1 MPPHCDALDGPVVMA
16 AREALDHEDVAR
28 ILPYVPAEAEAE
40 VQHAFAMTLKART
53 QGAEARDVADR
64 WFFETVV
71 RCHRAGEGAAFTGLK
86 PEGLDTG
93 PVIPVAEQ
101 AIREEDP
108 APLADLLTEIVRG
121 ETIERFE
128 RMMAAKAAAARDGE
142 HARRHVSEMLGL
154 QVWAHTLVL
163 AARAAPHGDGAGH
176 DHHD

>member
-1 MPPHCDALDGPVVMA
+1 MPPHCDALDGPVVVA
-16 AREALDHEDVAR
+16 AREALDREDVAG
-28 ILPYVPAEAEAE
+28 ILSYVPAEAEAE

-53 QGAEARDVADR
+53 QGTEARDVADR

-101 AIREEDP
+101 AIRAEDP
-108 APLADLLTEIVRG
+108 EPLAELLTGIVRA
-121 ETIERFE
+121 ETVDRFD
-128 RMMAAKAAAARDGE
+128 RMMAAKAAADRDSE

-154 QVWAHTLVL
+154 QVWAHKLAL
-163 AARAAPHGDGAGH
+163 AAHAAPHGNGH

>member
-1 MPPHCDALDGPVVMA
+1 MPPCHT
-16 AREALDHEDVAR
+16 ARETLDREDVAR
-28 ILPYVPAEAEAE
+28 VLPYVPAEAEDE
-40 VQHAFAMTLKART
+40 IQHAFAMTLKART
-53 QGAEARDVADR
+53 QGTEARDVADR

-108 APLADLLTEIVRG
+108 APLADLLIEIVRS
-121 ETIERFE
+121 ETIDRFD
-128 RMMAAKAAAARDGE
+128 RMMAARAAADRDGE

-154 QVWAHTLVL
+154 QVWAHKLAL
-163 AARAAPHGDGAGH
+163 AARAAPHGHGDGH